1 MFQKHLVYMYYSL
14 FQISKPSVWLQRSR
28 NRIWS
33 QEGEVKNRYSN
44 QENLSIVGCDG
55 FQNKSIVT
63 CELKYEEDIIY
74 LNFEKGKAKERPVF
88 CNSLV
93 AGFVIAKEDDPKY
106 TYRDSKS
113 GGNFGIR
120 TFMLYWRANHTGLR
134 SLRILLMYQ
143 VSPQISQIATFFF
156 IFITHLGSWC
166 ILWVWICQKQQC
178 DEVEHFHLTGER
190 SSSTADSSQR
200 CLICYRSGG
209 DCWRKG
215 KVCFEK
221 LPITVFSFSGSN
233 Q

>member
-1 MFQKHLVYMYYSL
+1 MFHKHLVYMYYYL

-33 QEGEVKNRYSN
+33 QEGEVKNGYSN

-120 TFMLYWRANHTGLR
+120 TFMLYWRANHSGLWN
-134 SLRILLMYQ
+134 LRMMLMYQ
-143 VSPQISQIATFFF
+143 VSPQISQISTFFYLHNTF
-156 IFITHLGSWC
+156 R
-166 ILWVWICQKQQC
+166 ILM
-178 DEVEHFHLTGER
+178 HFMSMNLLK
-190 SSSTADSSQR
+190 TAMW
-200 CLICYRSGG
+200 
-209 DCWRKG
+209 WRW
-215 KVCFEK
+215 
-221 LPITVFSFSGSN
+221 TFSFDRWKV
-233 Q
+233 